1 MTAISLGRSVGRR
14 VSTRTGTRVA
24 AAAIIVLVIASGL
37 TLALGTAGQDDAL
50 RDAAGTAEPLAV
62 AAQTIYRD
70 LSDADVT
77 AAQLFLSGAQ
87 AAPADQDRYNRDLQQ
102 VSASLAEIGA
112 DAGSSSGVRSA
123 AGVIDA
129 NLPVYTGLVGT
140 AQADARQDLPVGAAY
155 LREAS
160 SLLRHRVLPAAQQ
173 ALKGET
179 DRLDADGSAGSA
191 DLAGEGAVLL
201 VTLAALAVVQGFLVR
216 RTNRLVNPGIAA
228 ATVLVLALAGWTLFA
243 APGER
248 SAVAAAQGHRATVN
262 ALISTD
268 LAVIRAHGDELLSL
282 AARGEDVGGYE
293 QDFGTT
299 GAAVTRMLA
308 ADPAAQVA
316 DATAAYRGWL
326 TEHSTLVQL
335 ETAPQPDNSANTQAL
350 ALVTGAAPGGSGAA
364 FARVDGDLRAAA
376 DREQAGYL
384 DEIAASRSDIG
395 ALAAGAAVL
404 GALALAAGAFGVNQ
418 RLKDYR

>member
-1 MTAISLGRSVGRR
+1 VTAIPLGRAAVRR
-14 VSTRTGTRVA
+14 LTTRSGTRLAATAIVA
-24 AAAIIVLVIASGL
+24 LVIALGL
-37 TLALGTAGQDDAL
+37 MLSLGTASQDDAL
-50 RDAAGTAEPLAV
+50 SDAAGAAEPLTV
-62 AAQTIYRD
+62 AAQDIYRG

-87 AAPADQDRYNRDLQQ
+87 ASTADQDRYNRDIQQ

-112 DAGSSSGVRSA
+112 DAGSSSRVRSA
-123 AGVIDA
+123 AGVIVAD
-129 NLPVYTGLVGT
+129 LPIYTGLVGT

-173 ALKGET
+173 ALAAES
-179 DRLDADGSAGSA
+179 DRLDGDGSAGSA

-201 VTLAALAVVQGFLVR
+201 LTLAVLVVVQAFLTR

-228 ATVLVLALAGWTLFA
+228 ATVLVFGLACWTAFA

-248 SAVAAAQGHRATVN
+248 SAVASAQSHRAAVN
-262 ALISTD
+262 ALVTTD
-268 LAVIRAHGDELLSL
+268 LTVIQAHGDELLSL
-282 AARGEDVGGYE
+282 AARGEDVGSYE
-293 QDFGTT
+293 TDFGKDS
-299 GAAVTRMLA
+299 AAATKSLA
-308 ADPAAQVA
+308 ADPGAEIG

-326 TEHSTLVQL
+326 TEHDTLVRL
-335 ETAPQPDNSANTQAL
+335 ETAPEPDNSANVQAL
-350 ALVTGAAPGGSGAA
+350 ALATGAAPGGSGAA

-384 DEIAASRSDIG
+384 SEIAASRSDLG
-395 ALAAGAAVL
+395 GLAAGAAAL
-404 GALALAAGAFGVNQ
+404 AALALFTGAFGINQ
-418 RLKDYR
+418 RLRDYR